1 MSPNFNHINADE
13 QLVLG
18 SVTTRILADG
28 AVTPAKL
35 NIDADVDFNEFQAL
49 ELRIENVASLPAPG
63 NPGRLVWDTTAGQFY
78 VDNGTAFVPIASGG
92 AGVASLQID
101 GGPITT
107 GAIQF
112 LSGTNITLSQ
122 VGQNITI
129 NATGGG
135 LSPTNFINGETP
147 AGVVNGINAIF
158 TLAFT
163 PTVGSDSVYLNGVRL
178 KRGALQDY
186 TISGAVITMSAA
198 PQTGD
203 GLLVDYMK

>member
-18 SVTTRILADG
+18 SVTTRLLADG
-28 AVTPAKL
+28 AVTPDKL
-35 NIDADVDFNEFQAL
+35 DINADVNFNEFQAL
-49 ELRIENVASLPAPG
+49 ELRLENVASLPAPG
-63 NPGRLVWDTTAGQFY
+63 NPGRLVWDTTSSSFF
-78 VDNGTAFVPIASGG
+78 VDNGTAFVPIATGG
-92 AGVASLQID
+92 SGVASLQID
-101 GGPITT
+101 GGSLLT

-122 VGQNITI
+122 VGQNVTI
-129 NATGGG
+129 NSTGGG
-135 LSPTNFINGETP
+135 LGPTNFVNGETP
-147 AGVVNGINAIF
+147 AGSVNGINVTF

-163 PTVGSDSVYLNGVRL
+163 PTANTDSVYLNGVRL
-178 KRGALQDY
+178 RRGALQDY

-203 GLLVDYMK
+203 GLLVDYIK